1 MLHEF
6 SCAHGSNRPHSTGS
20 ISIRR
25 NGGVRKTKSS
35 NIDCHALFSLAFA
48 DIYKFA

>member
-1 MLHEF
+1 MLT
-6 SCAHGSNRPHSTGS
+6 ALTGHIARGRS
-20 ISIRR
+20 ASGR